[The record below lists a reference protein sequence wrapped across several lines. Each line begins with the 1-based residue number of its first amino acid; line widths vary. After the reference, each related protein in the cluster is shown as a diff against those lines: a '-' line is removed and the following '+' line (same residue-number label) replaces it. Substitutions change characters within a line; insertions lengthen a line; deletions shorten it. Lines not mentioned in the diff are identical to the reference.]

1 MRALRMF
8 FAMIFVFAFSSVSFA
23 DDGPMGISFTR
34 VAQDGGYT
42 VTASRVVAIFTSN
55 PGSTGAQQLPDTY
68 VKGKSVWILKAL
80 PEGSRLY
87 AIGLGSD
94 WAGQGPDIKGIDLT
108 KAKAEAPIV
117 GGMAKLDFVR
127 PDGQECRVINLV
139 IVLPDGTR
147 AWGPTTGDGNPYHVH
162 VGGKPA
168 LGWCFKDNSVVAMG
182 QDHRRVLAATK

>member
-8 FAMIFVFAFSSVSFA
+8 FAIFVFAFSSVSFA
-23 DDGPMGISFTR
+23 DDGPMSIGFTR

-42 VTASRVVAIFTSN
+42 VTASRVVAIFTAD
-55 PGSTGAQQLPDTY
+55 PHLAAAQQLQDTY

-94 WAGQGPDIKGIDLT
+94 WSGQGPDIKEIDLT
-108 KAKAEAPIV
+108 KAKAEAPIL
-117 GGMAKLDFVR
+117 GGVARLDFVR

-139 IVLPDGTR
+139 IVLTGGTR

-168 LGWCFKDNSVVAMG
+168 LGWCFEGNSIVAMG
-182 QDHRRVLAATK
+182 KERRQVLAATR

>member
-1 MRALRMF
+1 MRALKF
-8 FAMIFVFAFSSVSFA
+8 FFSILAIVFSSALFA

-34 VAQDGGYT
+34 LATNGEYT
-42 VTASRVVAIFTSN
+42 VTTTRVVAIFTAD
-55 PGSTGAQQLPDTY
+55 PHLAAAQQLPDTY

-127 PDGQECRVINLV
+127 PEGQECRVINLV
-139 IVLPDGTR
+139 IVLPGGTR

-182 QDHRRVLAATK
+182 QEHRRVLAATK